1 MITKILL
8 SMPFMMSAINL
19 FSSEVVEE
27 AVEKMEEDLSSLN
40 PEAMIPKV
48 ENDWKTYVLNY
59 WDMMQTW
66 QKVVVAV
73 VLALLVIWLLSK
85 LFILSS
91 GCCKGDK

>member
-85 LFILSS
+85 LFKLSS